1 MTNDTIASAD
11 GDARQVGDT
20 LPEAAAAPLL
30 LWPDGWPETTGVA
43 ARREAARALAL
54 LWLGR
59 EVGRISTAPRERYL
73 DGTRVPQTPTDRFTA
88 AEAEAVVHLAG
99 YEGALRAGWPAG
111 RPPGPDP
118 DFRLAEAVLPPG
130 ARPLKALQAL
140 VQRHLDARTSEFYA
154 LVFALQDRGALSA
167 DEVRRVVLRS
177 RLRRRDGFGRRFPLP
192 T

>member
-1 MTNDTIASAD
+1 MTTGTATTALTA
-11 GDARQVGDT
+11 GAL
-20 LPEAAAAPLL
+20 LPPPLV
-30 LWPDGWPETTGVA
+30 PAGWPEPHGVA
-43 ARREAARALAL
+43 ARREAGRALAL

-59 EVGRISTAPRERYL
+59 DPGRVSTVPGERFL
-73 DGTRVPQTPTDRFTA
+73 DGTRVPQPPAGRFTA

-140 VQRHLDARTSEFYA
+140 VQRHLDARISEFYA